1 VREYANEKNG
11 QKFATVPVAVFFTRD
26 FTELYR
32 YVEYPAIYHKDRVL
46 GALRKARPGESEEQ
60 TKARGGREIA
70 TLRVIGFSRPS
81 ILTSFLLESLI
92 LSLLGAA
99 LGIVLMLPFNGMTTG
114 TQNQVTFSEVVFS
127 LQMTA
132 PVIVS
137 AVLFALIMG
146 TLGGFAPAWHAS
158 RRDILTALRD

>member
-1 VREYANEKNG
+1 MVK
-11 QKFATVPVAVFFTRD
+11 
-26 FTELYR
+26 
-32 YVEYPAIYHKDRVL
+32 
-46 GALRKARPGESEEQ
+46 
-60 TKARGGREIA
+60 
-70 TLRVIGFSRPS
+70 
-81 ILTSFLLESLI
+81 SFLLESLM

-137 AVLFALIMG
+137 AVIFALVMG
-146 TLGGFAPAWHAS
+146 TLGGFAPAWHAA